1 MAIKFNSLNFV
12 VLSTVIVTFAFY
24 HVFAINDD
32 QKLLNSLDRVTNT
45 GGWQLIKDSKD
56 SKVVNI
62 AKFAVNAENTR
73 SEGRDYKLVSVLNGK
88 FQAANNGITYQL
100 VIVTT
105 EFDVTEKYIVIVF
118 DNPKD
123 NVRKLIS
130 FD

>member
-12 VLSTVIVTFAFY
+12 VLSTVVVTFAFY

-88 FQAANNGITYQL
+88 FKATNNDITYQL